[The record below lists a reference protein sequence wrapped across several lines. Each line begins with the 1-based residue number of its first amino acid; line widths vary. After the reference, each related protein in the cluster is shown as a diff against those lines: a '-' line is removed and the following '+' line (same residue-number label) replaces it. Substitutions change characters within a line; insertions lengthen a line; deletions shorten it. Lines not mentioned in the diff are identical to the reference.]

1 MKNPPNIQAA
11 RVVENGVIELVWSTG
26 EILSVNLADLPKRN
40 AAFAKLANLTFFAKM
55 ERDEWG
61 HGIGW
66 PGGLDLGAD
75 RLYELSREQAG
86 LPTAS
91 EFEAWM
97 QRNGLSLSVAAESL
111 GMTRRMIAHYRTGS
125 KPIPVVVGLACRGW
139 DAKHASHGQ
148 SA

>member
-11 RVVENGVIELVWSTG
+11 RVVEFGVVELVWSTG
-26 EILSVNLADLPKRN
+26 ETLNVNLSDLPRRN
-40 AAFAKLANLTFFAKM
+40 AAFAKLTDPAFFAKM

-66 PGGLDLGAD
+66 PDGLDLGAD

-97 QRNGLSLSVAAESL
+97 ERNGLSLSVAAESL

-125 KPIPVVVGLACRGW
+125 KPIPIVVGLACKGW
-139 DAKHASHGQ
+139 EATHVRRGQ

>member
-11 RVVENGVIELVWSTG
+11 RVVENGMIELVWSTG
-26 EILSVNLADLPKRN
+26 ETLSVNLADLPKRN
-40 AAFAKLANLTFFAKM
+40 AAFAQMADPSFFAKM

-97 QRNGLSLSVAAESL
+97 ERNHLSLTVAAESL

-125 KPIPVVVGLACRGW
+125 KPIPVVVGLACKGWEATHARRGR
-139 DAKHASHGQ
+139 